1 MNFENENIWI
11 IGASSGIGEATL
23 KNLACKGANL
33 LLSARSEDKL
43 NSLKSSLTGTHHVY
57 PLDVSNRQDVF
68 EVVEAIHKQHGRIDR
83 VIFLAAIYEPTA
95 IDEINP
101 DFAEKTFQVNML
113 GALHLT
119 HALLPILQEQKKGQ
133 IAYCAS
139 VAAYTGLP
147 YGQPYGASKAALTN
161 FVESLAAEVEDYIDI
176 KLINPGFVKTP
187 LTDKNDFDMPMRIE
201 PEEAAEAIVKG
212 LTQKGFEIHFP
223 KKFTFMMKFL
233 AALPYSLNLALCRKI
248 ARKRKE
254 RS

>member
-1 MNFENENIWI
+1 MNFQNENIWL
-11 IGASSGIGEATL
+11 IGASSGIGEATA
-23 KNLACKGANL
+23 KNLASKGANL

-43 NSLKSSLTGTHHVY
+43 NSLKSSLTGAHHVY
-57 PLDVSNRQDVF
+57 PLDVSNRQEVF
-68 EVVEAIHKQHGRIDR
+68 EATKSIRRQHERIDR

-95 IDEINP
+95 IEEIDP
-101 DFAEKTFQVNML
+101 DFAEKTFRVNML

-119 HALLPILQEQKKGQ
+119 QALLPILQEQKKGQ
-133 IAYCAS
+133 IVYCAS

-161 FVESLAAEVEDYIDI
+161 FVESLTAEVKDYIDI

-201 PEEAAEAIVKG
+201 PEEAADAVVKG
-212 LTQKGFEIHFP
+212 LKQKGFEIHFP
-223 KKFTFMMKFL
+223 KKFTLMMKIL

-248 ARKRKE
+248 AKKRKE
-254 RS
+254 KA